1 MQFGCHRGLLI
12 YLITVVTFDLW
23 NTLISDMNYADS
35 RVGYLVKVLNEHGV
49 SRDHEE
55 VRDAYVE
62 AHEYAH
68 QISVDENYRHVSCLE
83 RMDYTLKRLSVD
95 LPRNQRQYIVK
106 TFEETILE
114 KPPPLV
120 KDAKNVLEK
129 LSSDYRMGIISDTGI
144 TPGRILRLVLEDANV
159 LGFFKATIFSDETGY
174 NKPHKVMFETA
185 LNSLGGKPS
194 EAVHIGDLLETDVA
208 GAQSIGMKIVW
219 LNRDGLANTGQY
231 VPDFEIS
238 KLPNLLDILS

>member
-1 MQFGCHRGLLI
+1 LI
-12 YLITVVTFDLW
+12 SVVTFDLW
-23 NTLISDMNYADS
+23 NTLLSDMNYADS
-35 RVGYLVKVLNEHGV
+35 RVGYLVKDLNEYGV

-68 QISVDENYRHVSCLE
+68 QISVDEDYRHVSCLE
-83 RMDYTLKRLSVD
+83 RLEYTLKRLSVD
-95 LPRNQRQYIVK
+95 LPRNLMLSIVK
-106 TFEETILE
+106 TFEETVLE

-120 KDAKNVLEK
+120 EDAKKVLEE
-129 LSSDYRMGIISDTGI
+129 LSPDYRLGIISDTGI
-144 TPGRILRLVLEDANV
+144 TPGRILRLVLEDAQV

-185 LNSLGGKPS
+185 LKSLGGKPS

-219 LNRDGLANTGQY
+219 LNRDGPVNTGQY
-231 VPDFEIS
+231 IPDFEIS
-238 KLPNLLDILS
+238 KLPDLLDILS